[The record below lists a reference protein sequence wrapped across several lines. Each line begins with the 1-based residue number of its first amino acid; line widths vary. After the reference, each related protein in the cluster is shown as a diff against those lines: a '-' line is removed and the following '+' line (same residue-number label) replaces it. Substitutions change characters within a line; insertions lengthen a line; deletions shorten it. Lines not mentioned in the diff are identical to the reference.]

1 MIIIVFLFFSFYIKI
16 SKDSCARYYK
26 KKKKK
31 LSWKSRK
38 CLVKS
43 IDILLEK
50 KKNRKREYGHKRYE
64 NLEEA
69 EKQRLVEYRKRH
81 YEMWKYEKTV
91 LYYYKKAS
99 KKKMY

>member
-1 MIIIVFLFFSFYIKI
+1 MLDII
-16 SKDSCARYYK
+16 K

-91 LYYYKKAS
+91 LY
-99 KKKMY
+99 